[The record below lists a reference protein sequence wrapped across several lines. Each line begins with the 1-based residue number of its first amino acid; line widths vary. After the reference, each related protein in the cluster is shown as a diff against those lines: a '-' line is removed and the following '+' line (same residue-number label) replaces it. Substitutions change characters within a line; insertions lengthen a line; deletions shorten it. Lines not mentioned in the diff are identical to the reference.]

1 MDKPH
6 TILNEDSKLP
16 ENMFNGIP
24 YVKFKNIE
32 NILYIVKGY
41 IYLRSV

>member
-6 TILNEDSKLP
+6 IILNEDSKLP
-16 ENMFNGIP
+16 KNMFNGIP
-24 YVKFKNIE
+24 HVKFKNME
-32 NILYIVKGY
+32 NILYRVKGY

>member
-6 TILNEDSKLP
+6 IMLNEDSKLP
-16 ENMFNGIP
+16 QNMFNVIP
-24 YVKFKNIE
+24 YIKFKNME

-41 IYLRSV
+41 VYLISV